1 MNRRN
6 FLKTTAVAASV
17 AAVGST
23 VTVFASDSASH
34 TGISGIVYSK
44 DQQGQWEGKAGSHA
58 PEVTVAGGKVIVTT
72 LHPMSEAH
80 FIVRHTVVLADGK
93 VIGGATFTA
102 ADQPTSTVKLP
113 ANYKGKACA
122 TSFCNK
128 HDLWMTEFTV

>member
-1 MNRRN
+1 MMNRRN

-23 VTVFASDSASH
+23 ATAFAGSASH
-34 TGISGIVYSK
+34 AGIVYSK
-44 DQQGQWEGKAGSHA
+44 DQQGQWEGKVGSHA

-102 ADQPTSTVKLP
+102 ADQPTSTVELP
-113 ANYKGKACA
+113 ADYKGKACA

-128 HDLWMTEFTV
+128 HDLWVTEFTV